1 MTHPAPWPEAAAI
14 QDAFHPTVVNEVKQA
29 VSSNR
34 VVVVGMGWNP
44 NVTRARS
51 ALDKAGIKHTYLQY
65 GNYAG
70 QWRQRLAVKLWS
82 QWPTFPQVF
91 VDGGLV
97 GGADQT
103 EAAIAAGK
111 LAP

>member
-1 MTHPAPWPEAAAI
+1 MNHPEAWPEAAA
-14 QDAFHPTVVNEVKQA
+14 KQA
-29 VSSNR
+29 SFHSDTVAEVQAALAAHR

-44 NVTRARS
+44 NVARARK
-51 ALDKAGIKHTYLQY
+51 ALDKAGIAHHYLQY
-65 GNYAG
+65 GNYTN
-70 QWRQRLAVKLWS
+70 QWRHRLAIKLWS
-82 QWPTFPQVF
+82 RWPTFPQVF
-91 VDGGLV
+91 VSGALV